1 MPIQPRIVSMGQPA
15 REKLIEG
22 VNILADAVKVTLGPK
37 GRNVIIQRTY
47 GAPHVTK
54 DGVTVAREI
63 FLEDK
68 LQDTGVRLAKQ
79 AANQTADDIGDG
91 TTTATVLAQS
101 MIKEG
106 MKFVTAGISPIN
118 LKRGIDL
125 AAEKVLEEL
134 DKISRECSDDKSIF
148 HVATISANGDEKM
161 GRTIAD
167 ALQKVGRKGVV
178 SVENGT
184 GLKDE
189 LEVVNGCQWDHGF
202 LSPYFVNTD
211 KQKVVLENPYILICD
226 RPILNINDFVPI
238 LEKLATSGRPF
249 LIMAEQ
255 VEKDVLSTL
264 VINTVQGHIKAC
276 AVRAPDWKGDKRS
289 HLVEDIAVLT
299 GGKVISDTTGKRVEN
314 ATLEDCGQCN
324 RVEVTKDKTVIIGG
338 HGSKEKIAE
347 RVKDIEADLEDWENG
362 PKIFGKEDIKER
374 IAKLIGGVGLIRVG
388 SATELE
394 LKEKKDRYDDSLHAT
409 KAAIEEGIVSGGGVA
424 YVRVKDSLKSVK
436 GKNSEQDAGIQIVI
450 RALEEPLRQIALNAG
465 DSPDVVINKV
475 LESDNDIGYDA
486 SNSTYVNVI
495 EAGIIDPTKVV
506 KTALLNASSV
516 AGLLLTTDCAIYE
529 VPPKEDQIGPAPPAG
544 HPLPEHFNK

>member
-1 MPIQPRIVSMGQPA
+1 MAIQPRIVSMGQDA

-22 VNILADAVKVTLGPK
+22 VNVLADAVKVTLGPK
-37 GRNVIIQRTY
+37 GRNVIIQREY

-68 LQDTGVRLAKQ
+68 LMDTGVRLAKQ

-125 AAEKVLEEL
+125 AAEKAAEEL
-134 DKISRECSDDKSIF
+134 DKISKECSDDKSIF
-148 HVATISANGDEKM
+148 DVATISANGDDKM
-161 GRTIAD
+161 GRVIAD
-167 ALQKVGRKGVV
+167 AMQRVGKKGVV
-178 SVENGT
+178 TVESGT

-189 LEVVNGCQWDHGF
+189 LDVVNGCQWDHGF

-211 KQKVVLENPYILICD
+211 KQKVILENPYILICD
-226 RPILNINDFVPI
+226 RPILNVNDFVPI
-238 LEKLATSGRPF
+238 LEKLAQSGRPF

-255 VEKDVLSTL
+255 VENDVLATL
-264 VINTVQGHIKAC
+264 VINTVQGHVKAC
-276 AVRAPDWKGDKRS
+276 AVRAPDWKGEKRS

-314 ATLEDCGQCN
+314 AELIDCGQCN
-324 RVEVTKDKTVIIGG
+324 RVEVTKDKTTIIGG
-338 HGSKEKIAE
+338 HGDKQKIAE
-347 RVKDIEADLEDWENG
+347 RVAAIELELEDWENG
-362 PKIFGKEDIKER
+362 PKIFGREDIKER
-374 IAKLIGGVGLIRVG
+374 IAKLVGGVGVIRVG

-409 KAAIEEGIVSGGGVA
+409 KAAIEEGIVAGGGVA
-424 YVRVKDSLKSVK
+424 YVRIKDSLKNLK
-436 GKNSEQDAGIQIVI
+436 TKNSEQDAGVQILS
-450 RALEEPLRQIALNAG
+450 RALEEPLRQIAFNAG

-475 LESDNDIGYDA
+475 LEGNEDFGYDA
-486 SNSTYVNVI
+486 ANGVYGSMFAT
-495 EAGIIDPTKVV
+495 GIIDPTKVV
-506 KTALLNASSV
+506 KTALLNAASV

-529 VPPKEDQIGPAPPAG
+529 IPPKEDRIGPNPPAG